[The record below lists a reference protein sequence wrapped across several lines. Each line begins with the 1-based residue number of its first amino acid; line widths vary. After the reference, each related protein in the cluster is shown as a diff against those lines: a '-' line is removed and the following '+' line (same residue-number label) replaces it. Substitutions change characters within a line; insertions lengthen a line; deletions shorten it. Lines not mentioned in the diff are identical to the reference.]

1 MRYLKASE
9 WTLHK
14 RRELY
19 LAYHRVRYE
28 ITQSEFYPAI
38 PAFFKAGAVEEVLDL
53 QRKRWMRRTD
63 WLAILREA
71 NGLNPVDPAMLWRF
85 GRGRLLC
92 HTRER
97 AQRRQRRIT
106 ETMGVYERVV
116 ALATGLRAEL
126 VKHARS
132 SDELDIARMMVIA
145 FPRWL
150 MAQTMRQEPLP
161 FRDFV
166 TDLRRGSA
174 MTGLNSFIRKGEYM
188 RWTSAT
194 DTGSRLVYKLVDWDG
209 QDLEQFAELVQPF
222 AAAQWGF
229 KVAWIDRARALLAGH
244 HAFARGSGGEAGC
257 VERVAVRLG
266 VRADVLARAG
276 PRLERFAPAPRTS
289 VLTRS

>member
-63 WLAILREA
+63 WLAIIREA
-71 NGLNPVDPAMLWRF
+71 ESLPPVDLSMLWRF
-85 GRGRLLC
+85 GRGRLFC
-92 HTRER
+92 WERER
-97 AQRRQRRIT
+97 AQRRQRKLT
-106 ETMGVYERVV
+106 ESMGVYGRVV
-116 ALATGLRAEL
+116 ALAAGLRAEL

-150 MAQTMRQEPLP
+150 MAQTMRNEPP
-161 FRDFV
+161 SFRDFV
-166 TDLRRGSA
+166 SNLRRGST
-174 MTGLNSFIRKGEYM
+174 MMGINSFIRTGEYM
-188 RWTSAT
+188 RWTAAT
-194 DTGSRLVYKLVDWDG
+194 DAGSRLVYKLVDWDG
-209 QDLEQFAELVQPF
+209 QNLEQFAELVQPF

-244 HAFARGSGGEAGC
+244 HAFARGSGGEAGR

-276 PRLERFAPAPRTS
+276 PWFERFAPAPRSS